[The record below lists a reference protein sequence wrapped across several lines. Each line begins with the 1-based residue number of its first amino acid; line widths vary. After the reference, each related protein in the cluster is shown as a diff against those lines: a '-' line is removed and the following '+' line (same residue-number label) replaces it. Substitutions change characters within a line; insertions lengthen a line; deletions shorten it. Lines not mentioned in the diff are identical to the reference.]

1 MKKIFL
7 IITGTALLFS
17 ARGQT
22 ITTALIGSG
31 AFQSPSVDWAV
42 GETLT
47 QTYQE
52 GNYLLTHGF
61 FQGSNQT
68 TSSDE
73 LIDNKG
79 FYLHPNPV
87 KSSVTINVPNKYDV
101 GRELSLEIISV
112 TGQSLLRQ
120 PLSSNS
126 KTLDFSTYP
135 SGLYFMKIIQDNTA
149 VQIIKLIKL

>member
-61 FQGSNQT
+61 FQGNNQT
-68 TSSDE
+68 TSSDQ
-73 LIDNKG
+73 LSDSKG
-79 FYLHPNPV
+79 FLLHPNPV
-87 KSSVTINVPNKYDV
+87 NASASLKVPNKYDV

-120 PLSSNS
+120 PLSSNNEA
-126 KTLDFSTYP
+126 LDFSTYP
-135 SGLYFMKIIQDNTA
+135 SGLYFIKIIQDNTA
-149 VQIIKLIKL
+149 VQTIKFIKL